1 MMEIPNIKDKNYS
14 SSDKQITLSS
24 KLWNDKD
31 EFLHEV
37 KIYLKVGPSI
47 W

>member
-24 KLWNDKD
+24 KLWNDND